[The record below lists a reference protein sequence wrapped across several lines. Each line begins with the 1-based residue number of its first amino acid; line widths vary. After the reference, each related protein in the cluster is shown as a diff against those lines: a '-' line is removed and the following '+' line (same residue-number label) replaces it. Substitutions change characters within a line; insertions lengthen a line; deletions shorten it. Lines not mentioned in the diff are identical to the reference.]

1 MVALNKGTANVAAN
15 VLATARAM
23 NASGIN
29 RGSAGNVSA
38 RCGQGFVITPTGMSY
53 DACIAAD
60 MVAVGADGTPAK
72 GARRQPSSEWRFHRD
87 IYAARPEAGAVVH
100 THSPFAT
107 ALACQQQGVPA
118 FHYMVARFGGADV
131 RCAAYATFGTQ
142 DLSEAILRALQARCA
157 CLMAHHGMLA
167 FGRDLD
173 HALALAVELET
184 LCEQYWRVLQLGAP
198 KLLAGAEMRRVIA
211 KFASYGQQNADAGE
225 RGGRRGTT
233 RRLARSSNQAANEFA
248 DFAPGKRLP

>member
-1 MVALNKGTANVAAN
+1 MALSHTGLAEK

-38 RCGQGFVITPTGMSY
+38 RCDGGFLITPTGMAY
-53 DACIAAD
+53 DACSPGD
-60 MVAVGADGTPAK
+60 MVMVGMDGAAN
-72 GARRQPSSEWRFHRD
+72 GRRKPSSEWRFHRD
-87 IYAARPEAGAVVH
+87 IYLARPEAGAVVH

-107 ALACQQQGVPA
+107 ALACQEQGIPA
-118 FHYMVARFGGADV
+118 FHYMVARFGGDDL

-142 DLSEAILRALQARCA
+142 ELSDALVIALHERNA
-157 CLMAHHGMLA
+157 CLMAHHGMVV
-167 FGRDLD
+167 FGRDCD

-198 KLLAGAEMRRVIA
+198 RLLDAAEMQRVLA
-211 KFASYGQQNADAGE
+211 KFATYGQQD
-225 RGGRRGTT
+225 
-233 RRLARSSNQAANEFA
+233 
-248 DFAPGKRLP
+248 

>member
-1 MVALNKGTANVAAN
+1 MNTDLAGR

-38 RCGQGFVITPTGMSY
+38 RCEGGFIITPTGMAY
-53 DACIAAD
+53 EDCTAAD
-60 MVAVGADGTPAK
+60 MVKVGADGTVSRE
-72 GARRQPSSEWRFHRD
+72 ARRKPSSEWRFHRD

-107 ALACQQQGVPA
+107 ALACQELGVPA

-131 RCAAYATFGTQ
+131 RCADYATFGSQ
-142 DLSEAILRALQARCA
+142 KLSDAIIAALGGRCA
-157 CLMAHHGMLA
+157 CLMAHHGMLV
-167 FGRDLD
+167 FGRDCD

-198 KLLAGAEMRRVIA
+198 KLLPVDEMTCVLA
-211 KFASYGQQNADAGE
+211 KFASYGQQD
-225 RGGRRGTT
+225 
-233 RRLARSSNQAANEFA
+233 
-248 DFAPGKRLP
+248 

>member
-1 MVALNKGTANVAAN
+1 MSTGAADLAAK

-38 RCGQGFVITPTGMSY
+38 RCADGFIITPTGMAY
-53 DACIAAD
+53 ENCTAAD
-60 MVAVGADGTPAK
+60 MARVGADALCVPGFPLRGQATAS
-72 GARRQPSSEWRFHRD
+72 AETRRKPSSEWRFHRD

-100 THSPFAT
+100 AHSPFAT
-107 ALACQQQGVPA
+107 ALACQEQGVPA

-131 RCAAYATFGTQ
+131 RCAAYATFGSQ
-142 DLSEAILRALQARCA
+142 ELSDAIVSALDGRCA
-157 CLMAHHGMLA
+157 CLMAHHGMVA
-167 FGRDLD
+167 FGRDCD

-198 KLLAGAEMRRVIA
+198 RLLSNAEMTRVMA
-211 KFASYGQQNADAGE
+211 KFADYGQQV
-225 RGGRRGTT
+225 
-233 RRLARSSNQAANEFA
+233 
-248 DFAPGKRLP
+248 